1 MPLSVSGILC
11 ACKGVGR
18 NGLRS
23 VCIGLN
29 SVPGLGNRGAGEQ
42 WTDERDETNH
52 QKPRGGLPSTSG
64 RKEVGKNR
72 LADCKDIGLV
82 SHGLSAE
89 R

>member
-1 MPLSVSGILC
+1 MCLQGGGQKWTKICVHRVKLF
-11 ACKGVGR
+11 
-18 NGLRS
+18 
-23 VCIGLN
+23 
-29 SVPGLGNRGAGEQ
+29 PGLGKRGAGEQ

-64 RKEVGKNR
+64 RKEVGKNH
-72 LADCKDIGLV
+72 LADCKDISLV